1 MFKLAILFILMI
13 RIETIQ
19 MTTNSTE
26 KDKICESLQ
35 RSDGS
40 KFNILA
46 VGKTKKRLLLI
57 TADFYVYDVPLDS
70 MNSTIDKLYLG
81 SKPLHMEQKYPV
93 LYHSPS
99 FQRIKHLIFNAWIM
113 TDPDSDWI
121 CITVRTSSLEN
132 GVNYDI
138 DHSQPIPGWSFDGSL
153 TTSQVLISTSQPCQ
167 YYSLTTTDYH
177 QSLQINRFQC
187 VESDRVRETPKISPI
202 NADAIICYDQT
213 KTKITVE
220 MIPWGQQAKCRSG
233 IPVTWPV
240 LKGFVSAG
248 KFYLFGE
255 SHIYIFDENV
265 YNEPGQSYPVEKHS
279 YDSFFNC
286 PGIIPSSNVV
296 FKSYFYWI
304 IAAIIVLLVILS
316 ILIWCILVTRRRHR
330 THRSLIAEPTGRSGQ
345 ISKQNLSKLS
355 LNVATTRSNCKSMT
369 QKMNCE
375 PVMVGSRSAL
385 SARSGNLTVRTEVDS
400 NVHQLKRLSTRIQSS
415 RRGSM
420 SRFH

>member
-1 MFKLAILFILMI
+1 
-13 RIETIQ
+13 
-19 MTTNSTE
+19 
-26 KDKICESLQ
+26 
-35 RSDGS
+35 
-40 KFNILA
+40 
-46 VGKTKKRLLLI
+46 
-57 TADFYVYDVPLDS
+57 

-296 FKSYFYWI
+296 FKSCEYLG
-304 IAAIIVLLVILS
+304 IIVDGNELILYIKIFIGLLL
-316 ILIWCILVTRRRHR
+316 
-330 THRSLIAEPTGRSGQ
+330 
-345 ISKQNLSKLS
+345 
-355 LNVATTRSNCKSMT
+355 
-369 QKMNCE
+369 
-375 PVMVGSRSAL
+375 
-385 SARSGNLTVRTEVDS
+385 
-400 NVHQLKRLSTRIQSS
+400 QS
-415 RRGSM
+415 
-420 SRFH
+420 